1 MVKKETQSKDKII
14 LKVDARTITG
24 KKTSELRLQGI
35 LPAVVYGAELKPL
48 NIQLNRKD
56 FLHVYGEAGDSGL
69 IELLLGDKKINVLV
83 HEVSHTGA
91 DSQDPIHVDFYQVNL
106 NKTVTAEVP
115 LSFVGESQAIKDGG
129 VLVKSIESVEVE
141 ALPQDLPHEIVVDL
155 SALKTFDT
163 TLYIK
168 DLIVPV
174 NVTIAIN
181 SDNPVV
187 TVSAPITDEE
197 LKAMEEEN
205 KVNVSDIKT
214 EKEEKVG
221 EVVPEEGTPT
231 EAKSGE
237 KPAPDKK

>member
-1 MVKKETQSKDKII
+1 MTKKETQTKEVLT
-14 LKVDARTITG
+14 LKVDERTITG
-24 KKTSELRLQGI
+24 KRTSDLRTQGI
-35 LPAVVYGAELKPL
+35 LPAVVYGSELKPL
-48 NIQLNRKD
+48 NIQVSRKD
-56 FLHVYGEAGDSGL
+56 FLHVYEEAGDSGL

-83 HEVSHTGA
+83 HDVAHNIS

-168 DLIVPV
+168 DLIVPA

-181 SDNPVV
+181 GDNPVV

-205 KVNVSDIKT
+205 KVNVSDIKI
-214 EKEEKVG
+214 EKEEKTG
-221 EVVPEEGTPT
+221 EIVPEEGAPT
-231 EAKSGE
+231 EAKLGE

>member
-1 MVKKETQSKDKII
+1 MVKKETQLKNKIT
-14 LKVDARTITG
+14 LRVDERTITG

-48 NIQLNRKD
+48 NIQLSRKD
-56 FLHVYGEAGDSGL
+56 FLHVYEEAGDSGL

-141 ALPQDLPHEIVVDL
+141 ALPQDLPHEIIVDL

-163 TLYIK
+163 TLYVK
-168 DLIVPV
+168 DLIVPA

-181 SDNPVV
+181 GDNPVI

-205 KVNVSDIKT
+205 KVDVAEIKT
-214 EKEEKVG
+214 EKEEKVD
-221 EVVPEEGTPT
+221 EVVSEEVAPT
-231 EAKSGE
+231 EVKSRE
-237 KPAPDKK
+237 KSVPDKK

>member
-1 MVKKETQSKDKII
+1 MVKKETQLKDKIT
-14 LKVDARTITG
+14 LKVDARTIIG

-56 FLHVYGEAGDSGL
+56 FLHVYEEAGDSGL

-141 ALPQDLPHEIVVDL
+141 ALPQDLPHEIIVDL

-163 TLYIK
+163 TLYVK
-168 DLIVPV
+168 DLIVPA
-174 NVTIAIN
+174 NVTIVIN
-181 SDNPVV
+181 GDNPVV
-187 TVSAPITDEE
+187 TVSAPITDDE

-205 KVNVSDIKT
+205 KVDVAEIKT

-221 EVVPEEGTPT
+221 EVVSEEGAPT
-231 EAKSGE
+231 ETKSRE
-237 KPAPDKK
+237 KTAPDKK